1 MKKVLKVFSKLVLT
15 ASAGAVS
22 GASRMGDYQPK
33 ESEVLKKIK
42 EILIEGKLSLIIYLF
57 FSTI

>member
-15 ASAGAVS
+15 VSAGAVS

-33 ESEVLKKIK
+33 ESEVLKKLK
-42 EILIEGKLSLIIYLF
+42 KF
-57 FSTI
+57 

>member
-22 GASRMGDYQPK
+22 GTSRMGGYQPK
-33 ESEVLKKIK
+33 ESEVLKKLK
-42 EILIEGKLSLIIYLF
+42 KF
-57 FSTI
+57 